1 MLSIPGCGRLAVVV
15 VIVCFPIVLYFVKG
29 GRSRDLSHREGGGG
43 GLRGI
48 TSHAA
53 AFIPFKDYNWELKF

>member
-29 GRSRDLSHREGGGG
+29 GGSRDLSHREGGGG
-43 GLRGI
+43 DFGESRPTLLLLFLSKIIIG
-48 TSHAA
+48 S
-53 AFIPFKDYNWELKF
+53 